1 MTRIVRP
8 IAKSALPSSIIVRM
22 HPRIR
27 NNFSLFGKGD
37 RGHEVETDPRPASG
51 VRFRDDCAP
60 NAIIEP
66 IHRKAN
72 AGYSHKRGRMRRV
85 DASARGMGL
94 RPYSVPWRMT
104 YLKKSWRAVRPKKI
118 RRRRHG
124 NTAKGNQSL
133 LTPEDTGQWMHR
145 VPSY

>member
-51 VRFRDDCAP
+51 VRFRDDCTP

-66 IHRKAN
+66 IHRKAMPVILTSVEECDVWMRAP
-72 AGYSHKRGRMRRV
+72 AG
-85 DASARGMGL
+85 
-94 RPYSVPWRMT
+94 
-104 YLKKSWRAVRPKKI
+104 
-118 RRRRHG
+118 
-124 NTAKGNQSL
+124 
-133 LTPEDTGQWMHR
+133 
-145 VPSY
+145 